1 MSKLTEQEKALFAGV
16 TGRGGGGR
24 LYTSVPAGRSL
35 NGTTDFHKVG
45 LPKKTYFY
53 VNPVNVRYQGEA
65 KPLPE
70 FTLRR

>member
-16 TGRGGGGR
+16 TGRGGGR

-35 NGTTDFHKVG
+35 NGTTDFHKAG

-53 VNPVNVRYQGEA
+53 VNPDSVRFQGEA
-65 KPLPE
+65 
-70 FTLRR
+70 

>member
-16 TGRGGGGR
+16 TGRGGR

-35 NGTTDFHKVG
+35 NGTTDFHKAG

-53 VNPVNVRYQGEA
+53 VNAVNVRYQGEA

>member
-1 MSKLTEQEKALFAGV
+1 MSKLTEQEKTLFAGV
-16 TGRGGGGR
+16 TGRGGAASYFSPCWQLPER
-24 LYTSVPAGRSL
+24 YKRFSAV
-35 NGTTDFHKVG
+35 